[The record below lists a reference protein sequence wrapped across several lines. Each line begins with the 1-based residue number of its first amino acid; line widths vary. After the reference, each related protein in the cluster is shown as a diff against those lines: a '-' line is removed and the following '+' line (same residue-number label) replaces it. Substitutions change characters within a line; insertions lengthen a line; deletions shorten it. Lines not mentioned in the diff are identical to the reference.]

1 MRIFCARRDHRQI
14 TAAGRLRRL
23 RSIRPLGVAT
33 LMFCAGAVLAGLPSA
48 ARAAEPSGTFS
59 IIGIDLQTGEI
70 GVAVQSR
77 AFNVG
82 QAVPWARAG
91 VGAVATQAQTNVSL
105 GPRGLALLAA
115 GKSAPEALRALVDAD
130 SGREHRQLGVMDAS
144 GECATWTGSQC
155 LDWAGGTC
163 ESGAFVCQGNILAGA
178 DVVAAM
184 GRAFRSVGGELSDRL
199 LAALDSAQ
207 AAGGDKR
214 GQQSAALLVVRV
226 SNSHPEYES
235 RYVDL
240 RVDDS
245 ASPIAEIRRLYRI
258 YQGTDLIGAHMNY
271 LAEHEAAGDTAR
283 AAVEKARIRA
293 ILETA
298 ADERVAHDAGTLNG
312 IAWAC
317 ATHDLFLDEAVALA
331 RRAVALDSTNVD
343 VLDTLAE
350 ALFRNGQ
357 VAEAISVEERAA
369 AIDPK
374 SAYLEGQIERFR
386 KGK

>member
-1 MRIFCARRDHRQI
+1 VIRSLLAIPAFAL
-14 TAAGRLRRL
+14 AAL
-23 RSIRPLGVAT
+23 
-33 LMFCAGAVLAGLPSA
+33 AGAPAPTL
-48 ARAAEPSGTFS
+48 AAEESGTFS
-59 IIGIDLQTGEI
+59 IIGIDLETGEI

-91 VGAVATQAQTNVSL
+91 VGAIATQAQTNESL

-115 GKSAPEALRALVDAD
+115 GKGAPEVLRALVDAD
-130 SGREHRQLGVMDAS
+130 SGREHRQIGVMDAR
-144 GECATWTGSQC
+144 GGCATWTGKDC

-163 ESGAFVCQGNILAGA
+163 EKGAFVCQGNILAGPEVA
-178 DVVAAM
+178 AAM

-214 GQQSAALLVVRV
+214 GKQSAALLVVRR

-240 RVDDS
+240 RVDDHPD
-245 ASPIAEIRRLYRI
+245 PIVEIRRLYRI
-258 YQGTDLIGAHMNY
+258 YQGTDLLDAHMNY
-271 LAEHEAAGDTAR
+271 LAEEEAAKDSAG
-283 AAVEKARIRA
+283 AAVERARIRA
-293 ILETA
+293 ILTA
-298 ADERVAHDAGTLNG
+298 ASDASVPRDAGTLNG

-357 VAEAISVEERAA
+357 VDEAITVETRAA
-369 AIDPK
+369 ALDPK
-374 SAYLEGQIERFR
+374 SKYLAGQIERFK
-386 KGK
+386 KGR